1 MKIGVYQLTTAN
13 QQQIDQVSN
22 AFLQRIEQLS
32 TIEFYPLEVNMVSQY
47 KLNLIFVRTGGTE
60 AMFVE
65 IYQKVKGPFYLL
77 TTGEFNSLA
86 ASMEILAFLKQ
97 KQEQAEIIHGE
108 EKDVAQKLEQLYHQ
122 RADYNEVIKAKLGVI
137 GKPSDWLIAS
147 VVDYEVI
154 KKRMG
159 IELINID
166 IAELLETTESAI
178 IPTNAMIHQVMSHK
192 FDENILKKA
201 LKLYQGLRM
210 LITKYGLSGL
220 TIRCFDLLTTIKN
233 TSCLGLAILNS
244 EGFIGACEGD
254 IPAMISMYILRE
266 ITGSPGFQANPA
278 QIDAK
283 NNEVVFAHCTLP
295 ITMATSYTLM
305 SHFESG
311 LGVAVRGVLPQTVV
325 TVFKL
330 ANDLQK
336 CFISRGEILGN
347 LDSNHLCRTQV
358 RIKMEKDISY
368 FLTEPLGNHHII
380 VLGDYVEKLE
390 RYFMEL

>member
-1 MKIGVYQLTTAN
+1 MKIGIYQLTAGN
-13 QQQIDQVSN
+13 QQQIDEESN
-22 AFLQRIEQLS
+22 AFLQRVEKIS
-32 TIEFYPLEVNMVSQY
+32 TIEFCRLEVTTFSQY

-60 AMFVE
+60 AMFTE
-65 IYQKVKGPFYLL
+65 IYQKLKGPFYLL

-108 EKDVAQKLEQLYHQ
+108 ECDIALKIETLYHQ

-147 VVDYEVI
+147 MVDYEVI
-154 KKRMG
+154 KRRMG
-159 IELINID
+159 IELLNID
-166 IAELLETTESAI
+166 ISELLETTKSAT
-178 IPTNAMIHQVMSHK
+178 IPTNATIHQVMSHK
-192 FDENILKKA
+192 FDELTLTQA
-201 LKLYQGLRM
+201 LKLYQGLRL

-278 QIDAK
+278 QIDHK
-283 NNEVVFAHCTLP
+283 NNEIVFAHCTLP

-311 LGVAVRGVLPQTVV
+311 LGVAVRGILPQTTV
-325 TVFKL
+325 TIFKL

-336 CFISRGEILGN
+336 CFISRGEILEN
-347 LDSNHLCRTQV
+347 LDSNHLCRTQI
-358 RIKMEKDISY
+358 RIKMVKDVSY

-390 RYFMEL
+390 KYFMEL

>member
-1 MKIGVYQLTTAN
+1 MKIGIYQLTAGN
-13 QQQIDQVSN
+13 QQQIDEESN
-22 AFLQRIEQLS
+22 AFLQRVEKIS
-32 TIEFYPLEVNMVSQY
+32 TIEFCRLEVTTFSQY

-60 AMFVE
+60 AMFTE
-65 IYQKVKGPFYLL
+65 IYQKLKGPFYLL

-108 EKDVAQKLEQLYHQ
+108 ECDIALKIETLYHQ

-147 VVDYEVI
+147 MVDYEVI
-154 KKRMG
+154 KRRMG
-159 IELINID
+159 IELLNID
-166 IAELLETTESAI
+166 ISELLETTKSAT
-178 IPTNAMIHQVMSHK
+178 IPTNATIHQVMSHK
-192 FDENILKKA
+192 FDELTLTQA
-201 LKLYQGLRM
+201 LKLYQGLWL

-278 QIDAK
+278 QIDHK
-283 NNEVVFAHCTLP
+283 NNEIVFAHCTLP

-311 LGVAVRGVLPQTVV
+311 LGVAVRGILPQTTV
-325 TVFKL
+325 TIFKL

-336 CFISRGEILGN
+336 CFISRGEILEN
-347 LDSNHLCRTQV
+347 LDSDHLCRTQI
-358 RIKMEKDISY
+358 RIKMVKDVSY

-390 RYFMEL
+390 KYFMEL

>member
-1 MKIGVYQLTTAN
+1 MKIGIYQLTAGN
-13 QQQIDQVSN
+13 QQQIDEESN
-22 AFLQRIEQLS
+22 AFLQRVEKIS
-32 TIEFYPLEVNMVSQY
+32 TIEFCRLEVTTFSQY

-60 AMFVE
+60 AMFTE
-65 IYQKVKGPFYLL
+65 IYQKLKGPFYLL

-108 EKDVAQKLEQLYHQ
+108 ECDIALKIETLYHQ

-147 VVDYEVI
+147 MVDYEVI
-154 KKRMG
+154 KRRMG

-166 IAELLETTESAI
+166 ISELLETTKSAT
-178 IPTNAMIHQVMSHK
+178 IPTNATIHQVMSHK
-192 FDENILKKA
+192 FDELTLTQA
-201 LKLYQGLRM
+201 LKLYQGLRL

-278 QIDAK
+278 QIDHK
-283 NNEVVFAHCTLP
+283 NNEIVFAHCTLP

-311 LGVAVRGVLPQTVV
+311 LGVAVRGILPQTTV
-325 TVFKL
+325 TIFKL

-336 CFISRGEILGN
+336 CFISRGEILEN
-347 LDSNHLCRTQV
+347 LDSDHLCRTQI
-358 RIKMEKDISY
+358 RIKMVKDVSY

-390 RYFMEL
+390 KYFMEL

>member
-1 MKIGVYQLTTAN
+1 MKIGIYQLTAAN
-13 QQQIDQVSN
+13 QQQIDEESN
-22 AFLQRIEQLS
+22 AFLQRVEKIS
-32 TIEFYPLEVNMVSQY
+32 TIEFCRLEVTTFSQY

-60 AMFVE
+60 AMFTE
-65 IYQKVKGPFYLL
+65 IYQKLKGPFYLL

-108 EKDVAQKLEQLYHQ
+108 ECDIALKIETLYHQ

-147 VVDYEVI
+147 MVDYEVI
-154 KKRMG
+154 KRRMG
-159 IELINID
+159 IELLNID
-166 IAELLETTESAI
+166 ISELLETTKSAT
-178 IPTNAMIHQVMSHK
+178 IPTNATIHQVMSHK
-192 FDENILKKA
+192 FDELTLTQA
-201 LKLYQGLRM
+201 LKLYQGLRL

-278 QIDAK
+278 QIDHK
-283 NNEVVFAHCTLP
+283 NNEIVFAHCTLP

-311 LGVAVRGVLPQTVV
+311 LGVAVRGILPQTTV
-325 TVFKL
+325 TIFKL

-336 CFISRGEILGN
+336 CFISRGEILEN
-347 LDSNHLCRTQV
+347 LDSDHLCRTQI
-358 RIKMEKDISY
+358 RIKMVKDVSY

-390 RYFMEL
+390 KYFMEL

>member
-13 QQQIDQVSN
+13 QQQIDEESN
-22 AFLQRIEQLS
+22 AFLQRVEKIS
-32 TIEFYPLEVNMVSQY
+32 TIEFCRLEVTTFSQY

-60 AMFVE
+60 AMFTE
-65 IYQKVKGPFYLL
+65 IYQKLKGPFYLL

-108 EKDVAQKLEQLYHQ
+108 ECDIALKIETLYHQ

-147 VVDYEVI
+147 MVDYEVI
-154 KKRMG
+154 KRRMG
-159 IELINID
+159 IELLNID
-166 IAELLETTESAI
+166 ISELLETTKSAT
-178 IPTNAMIHQVMSHK
+178 IPTNATIHQVMSHK
-192 FDENILKKA
+192 FDELTLTQA
-201 LKLYQGLRM
+201 LKLYQGLRL

-278 QIDAK
+278 QIDHK
-283 NNEVVFAHCTLP
+283 NNEIVFAHCTLP

-311 LGVAVRGVLPQTVV
+311 LGVAVRGILPQTTV
-325 TVFKL
+325 TIFKL

-336 CFISRGEILGN
+336 CFISRGEILEN
-347 LDSNHLCRTQV
+347 LDSDHLCRTQI
-358 RIKMEKDISY
+358 RIKMVKDVSY

-380 VLGDYVEKLE
+380 VLGDYVDKLE
-390 RYFMEL
+390 KYFMEL

>member
-154 KKRMG
+154 KRRMG
-159 IELINID
+159 IELINI
-166 IAELLETTESAI
+166 
-178 IPTNAMIHQVMSHK
+178 
-192 FDENILKKA
+192 
-201 LKLYQGLRM
+201 
-210 LITKYGLSGL
+210 
-220 TIRCFDLLTTIKN
+220 
-233 TSCLGLAILNS
+233 
-244 EGFIGACEGD
+244 
-254 IPAMISMYILRE
+254 
-266 ITGSPGFQANPA
+266 
-278 QIDAK
+278 
-283 NNEVVFAHCTLP
+283 
-295 ITMATSYTLM
+295 
-305 SHFESG
+305 
-311 LGVAVRGVLPQTVV
+311 
-325 TVFKL
+325 
-330 ANDLQK
+330 
-336 CFISRGEILGN
+336 
-347 LDSNHLCRTQV
+347 
-358 RIKMEKDISY
+358 
-368 FLTEPLGNHHII
+368 
-380 VLGDYVEKLE
+380 
-390 RYFMEL
+390 